1 MQEYFGINEEEID
14 NYMYQMEQYLH
25 PNGKSG
31 PILAQ

>member
-25 PNGKSG
+25 PNNRQRA
-31 PILAQ
+31 IE